1 MAVFLCLTISVPVI
15 ANTIQGGLVGTAP
28 PVIDNGKWN
37 AYGITC
43 VLPSGKLA
51 IVYREGIS
59 HASVGDVGIIRIRTS
74 IDSGNTWSEAITI
87 QSDDTYDLRN
97 VTGGVSPDGRLVVA
111 IIRYDPGATSYSGFI
126 DARYIYSEDEGETW
140 SDPAIL
146 SEPEGAS
153 NWYDFHGAM
162 IAIGDGLVLLPAYGD
177 DGTNYS
183 EYVLRSSDGGKTWD
197 EPVTVAT
204 STTLQWDEASHV
216 YLGNGTIVGL
226 CRIHNDTT
234 LRQVLSYDNGL
245 TWTDQGYV
253 LFDSWLS
260 IDSAPPG

>member
-1 MAVFLCLTISVPVI
+1 MINKLYRRIQESSSLSAISVVVFFCLIFSVPAI
-15 ANTIQGGLVGTAP
+15 ANTLPGGIVGPAP

-43 VLPSGKLA
+43 MLPSGKLA

-59 HASVGDVGIIRIRTS
+59 HAGIGDLGIIRMRTS
-74 IDSGNTWSEAITI
+74 IKSGNTWSEAITI

-97 VTGGVSPDGRLVVA
+97 VAGGVAPDGRLVVA
-111 IIRYDPGATSYSGFI
+111 FIRYAPSASGSGYI
-126 DARYIYSEDEGETW
+126 DARYIYSEDEGATW
-140 SDPAIL
+140 SEPAIL
-146 SEPEGAS
+146 SEPQGAS

-162 IAIGDGLVLLPAYGD
+162 IAIGDGLVLLPAYGN

-197 EPVTVAT
+197 EPVIVAT

-216 YLGNGTIVGL
+216 YLGNDTIVSL
-226 CRIHNDTT
+226 CRIMNDTT
-234 LRQVLSYDNGL
+234 LRQVLSTDNGL
-245 TWTDQGYV
+245 TWTD
-253 LFDSWLS
+253 
-260 IDSAPPG
+260 